1 MVHRY
6 TRRLWR
12 HCGAAS
18 CLVSLSWIAVLAAA
32 AEAAGPIV
40 FRDMLPA
47 SGISFRHTDGS
58 SGQRYIVETV
68 TAGLATF
75 DYNSDG
81 LIDIYFLNGAPLQGT
96 RFERPPRNAL
106 YRNDGDW
113 RFTDVTD
120 EAGVGDTGFGLGV
133 AVADYDNDGD
143 ADIYVNNFGPN
154 VLYRNNGDGTF
165 TDITAAAG
173 VANGHKVGAGTCF
186 LDADADGDLDLY
198 AANYVKFTYENHVP
212 RSMDGYPQYAG
223 PKDYD
228 PEPDVLYRN
237 EGDGTFTDASAE
249 SDVGT
254 VAGTGMGMVCGDI
267 DADGDT
273 DIFILNDVAGNFLFQ
288 NDGTGRF
295 EEISLLAG
303 VGYNLDGHEL
313 GSMGVDCA
321 DYDNDGRLD
330 FFMTSYS
337 GEYPVLYCN
346 MGEAVFE
353 DATLVSGAGA
363 GCFPHVNW
371 GTGFGDFDNDGYRD
385 LFVANGHL
393 QDNIDLYDDT
403 TSFAVKNVLLRNTGA
418 GRFIDVSDQAGDGL
432 QIALSSRGAALDDLD
447 NDGRIDVVV
456 LNARREPTLLLND
469 TPFNGRHWLQVQLRG
484 TKANRDG
491 VGARVTLTSGDLTLV
506 DEVHSGRGYQGHFGT
521 RLHFGL
527 GTCDR
532 VDRLEVRW
540 IGGQTNV
547 LEVLPADRLIVVTEE
562 SSKAAP

>member
-1 MVHRY
+1 MVQRNI
-6 TRRLWR
+6 RRRWR
-12 HCGAAS
+12 HCVAGS
-18 CLVSLSWIAVLAAA
+18 CLVSLSWLALLTAA

-40 FRDMLPA
+40 FRDMLSA

-75 DYNSDG
+75 DYNGDG

-106 YRNDGDW
+106 YRNDGEW

-154 VLYRNNGDGTF
+154 ILYRNNGDGTF
-165 TDITAAAG
+165 TDVTAAAR
-173 VANGHKVGAGTCF
+173 VANGRKVGAGTCF

-198 AANYVKFTYENHVP
+198 VANYVKFTYENHVP

-237 EGDGTFTDASAE
+237 EGDGTFTDVSRE
-249 SDVGT
+249 SGVGT

-288 NDGTGRF
+288 NDGTGRL

-337 GEYPVLYCN
+337 GEYPVLYRN

-418 GRFIDVSDQAGDGL
+418 GKFIDVSDQAGDGL
-432 QIALSSRGAALDDLD
+432 QIVLSSRGAALDDLD

-456 LNARREPTLLLND
+456 LNARREPTLLRND
-469 TPFNGRHWLQVQLRG
+469 TPVNGRHWLQVQLRG
-484 TKANRDG
+484 TKSNRDG

-527 GTCDR
+527 GPCDR

-540 IGGQTNV
+540 INDQADV
-547 LEVLPADRLIVVTEE
+547 LESLPADQLIMVTEK

>member
-1 MVHRY
+1 MVHRN

-12 HCGAAS
+12 HCGVAS
-18 CLVSLSWIAVLAAA
+18 CVVSLSWIALLAAA

-40 FRDMLPA
+40 FRDMLPS

-68 TAGLATF
+68 TAGLATL

-106 YRNDGDW
+106 YRNDGEW

-120 EAGVGDTGFGLGV
+120 EAGVGDTEFGLGV

-165 TDITAAAG
+165 TDVTAAAG
-173 VANGHKVGAGTCF
+173 VANGHKVGAGACF

-337 GEYPVLYCN
+337 GEYPVLYRN

-371 GTGFGDFDNDGYRD
+371 GTGFGDFDNDGHRD

-393 QDNIDLYDDT
+393 QDNIELYDDT

-456 LNARREPTLLLND
+456 LNARREPTLLRND

-484 TKANRDG
+484 TKSNRDG

-527 GTCDR
+527 GPCDR

-540 IGGQTNV
+540 IGGQTDV